1 MTIKALL
8 ITILILAACSI
19 TLVYGYWTGHKDGFR
34 EGFDAG
40 FKFTVNQVKKS
51 FLSKFDDGK

>member
-1 MTIKALL
+1 MTLKALL

-19 TLVYGYWTGHKDGFR
+19 TLVCGYWTGCRDGYK

-40 FKFTVNQVKKS
+40 FKWTVNQVKKS